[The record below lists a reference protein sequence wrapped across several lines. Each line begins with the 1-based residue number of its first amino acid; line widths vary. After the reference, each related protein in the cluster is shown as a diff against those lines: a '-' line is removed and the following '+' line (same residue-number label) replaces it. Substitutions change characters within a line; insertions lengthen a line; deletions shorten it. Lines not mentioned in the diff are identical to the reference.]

1 MAHLIDLKTSTDA
14 RGSLTVIEKILPFEI
29 KRVFYIYGV
38 GDSSLVRGGHRHIKT
53 IQALVCVSGKCSV
66 FTDDGS
72 KKDEFKL
79 DSPHKCLVLE
89 PEDWHTM
96 SGFSKDSVL
105 LVLASEYYDH
115 KDYIKEGY

>member
-1 MAHLIDLKTSTDA
+1 MAHLIELKTSTDA
-14 RGSLTVIEKILPFEI
+14 RGSLTVIEKVLPFEI

-53 IQALVCVSGKCSV
+53 IQALVSVSGKCSV

-72 KKDEFKL
+72 KKEKFEL
-79 DSPHKCLVLE
+79 DSPHKCLILE
-89 PEDWHTM
+89 PHDWHTM

-105 LVLASEYYDH
+105 LVMASEHYDH
-115 KDYIKEGY
+115 KDYIREGY

>member
-1 MAHLIDLKTSTDA
+1 MAHLIELMTSTDS
-14 RGSLTVIEKILPFEI
+14 RGSLTVIEKVLPFEI

-38 GDSSLVRGGHRHIKT
+38 ADASLVRGGHRHIKT
-53 IQALVCVSGKCSV
+53 IQALVCVSGKCTV
-66 FTDDGS
+66 FTDNGS

-79 DSPHKCLVLE
+79 DSPHKCLILE
-89 PEDWHTM
+89 PKDWHTM

-105 LVLASEYYDH
+105 LVMASECYDH